1 MSNEGSY
8 YRNISHIYVEKQAL
22 GFPVTKDILARFRS
36 AQVITVR
43 HYKDVFNRKRQDYRA
58 QSDSKKLI
66 LAVNNSS
73 RIFEGSDMCQDHG
86 HKRFYYASNVM
97 NCLFDCDYCFLKG
110 MYPTANI
117 LMFVNFEDY
126 AADVL
131 KMLQD
136 GPMYL
141 SVSYETDL
149 PAMNGIYDMTS
160 LWCKFAAE
168 HPELTL
174 EIRTKSANR
183 AVVPADNII
192 YSFTLS
198 PEEII
203 ERYEHH
209 TASLD
214 ARLKA
219 VRDAYDSGCKVR
231 LCFDPLMYVS
241 DYASCYNTFMDKV
254 LSEVDFTKV
263 FDISVGAFRISK
275 EYLKN
280 LRRSCPMSPATE
292 FPFVNDNGYSV
303 YPEKIASKM
312 KELVISRLCEVT
324 DGRKIFCDS
333 DGGIIGN
340 RQSDGSDAS

>member
-1 MSNEGSY
+1 MLNEGSS
-8 YRNISHIYVEKQAL
+8 YRNFSHIYVERQAL
-22 GFPVTKDILARFRS
+22 EYPAAKEIIARFPD
-36 AQVITVR
+36 AQVIVIS
-43 HYKDVFNRKRQDYRA
+43 HYKDVFNRKKQDHRA
-58 QSDSKKLI
+58 QATSKKLI
-66 LAVNNSS
+66 LAVNKGT

-86 HKRFYYASNVM
+86 HERFYYASNVM

-126 AADVL
+126 AADVMR
-131 KMLQD
+131 MLED

-160 LWCKFAAE
+160 LWCDLASQ
-168 HPELTL
+168 HPDLTL
-174 EIRTKSANR
+174 EIRTKSASR
-183 AVVPADNII
+183 AGVPADNII
-192 YSFTLS
+192 YSYTLS

-203 ERYEHH
+203 KRYEHH

-214 ARLKA
+214 ARIKS
-219 VRDAYDSGCKVR
+219 VRNAYDSGCRVR

-254 LSEVDFTKV
+254 LSEVDFDKV
-263 FDISVGAFRISK
+263 FDISVGSFRISK
-275 EYLKN
+275 EYLKA
-280 LRRSCPMSPATE
+280 LRRSCPMSSATE
-292 FPFVNDNGYSV
+292 FPFVNDNGYAV
-303 YPEKIASKM
+303 YPERIAAEM
-312 KELVISRLCEVT
+312 KDLVISRLCEVT

-340 RQSDGSDAS
+340 RQSDSSDAS